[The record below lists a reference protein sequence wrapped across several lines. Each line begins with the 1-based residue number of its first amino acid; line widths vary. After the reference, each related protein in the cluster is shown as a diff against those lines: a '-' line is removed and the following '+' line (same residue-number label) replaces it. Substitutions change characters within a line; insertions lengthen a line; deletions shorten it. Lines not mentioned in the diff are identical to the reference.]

1 MSRAI
6 GSRYTVENSSQL
18 SDYHEA
24 VKDVISSEEMQ
35 KLKDFS
41 HHHCMTRFQHC
52 LNVSYYSY
60 LLCRRLGFNAEQA
73 ARAGL
78 LHDLYEDHPKCTR
91 SHLVNHP
98 EKALENALESFKL
111 SKVEQDIILKHM
123 WPIRKG
129 VPKYPESMVVM
140 MTDKYIALI
149 EYCIYLKTTA
159 QGIKSRRAARKAAA
173 ANA

>member
-6 GSRYTVENSSQL
+6 GSRYTVENSSKL
-18 SDYHEA
+18 TEYHDAVRGVIDSD
-24 VKDVISSEEMQ
+24 EMQ
-35 KLKDFS
+35 KLKEYS

-60 LLCRRLGFNAEQA
+60 LLCRKLGFNAEQA

-78 LHDLYEDHPKCTR
+78 LHDLYEDCPKCTR

-98 EKALENALESFKL
+98 EEALRNALSSFKL

-123 WPIRKG
+123 WPIRRG
-129 VPKYPESMVVM
+129 LPKYPESMVVM
-140 MTDKYIALI
+140 MTDKYIALV
-149 EYCIYLKTTA
+149 EYIFYLRKTA
-159 QGIKSRRAARKAAA
+159 QGAKSRRAAQKTAKQ
-173 ANA
+173 

>member
-6 GSRYTVENSSQL
+6 GSRYTVERSSRI
-18 SDYHEA
+18 SDYHDA
-24 VKDVISSEEMQ
+24 VKDVISSDEVL
-35 KLKDFS
+35 KLKEFA

-60 LLCRRLGFNAEQA
+60 LTCRKLGLNAEQA

-78 LHDLYEDHPKCTR
+78 LHDLYEDCPKCTR
-91 SHLVNHP
+91 KHLVDHP

-111 SKVEQDIILKHM
+111 TKVEQDIIVKHM

-129 VPKYPESMVVM
+129 LPKYPESMVVM
-140 MTDKYIALI
+140 LTDKYIALI
-149 EYCIYLKTTA
+149 EFCIYLKQTA
-159 QGIKSRRAARKAAA
+159 QGAKGRRLARREAVHS
-173 ANA
+173 